1 MSNTTTVSSDMV
13 IQKIMSL
20 ITDRQLDQAGT
31 MLDAVAAFAQQDP
44 RFHTLHMML
53 AEARQQPEQALAA
66 ARTAVQKAPLWG
78 PTQLDLA
85 LLLGRLGRHEE
96 ALVQAR
102 HALALA
108 PGQLPVLQ
116 SLIDL
121 AHQANDLP
129 QAVQWLTQALALEP
143 GHRLHQRLLAGDLS
157 VMGDTTRAIPLF
169 DQLVDS
175 GPEDEEALLG
185 RAHALLAA
193 GRLDEAL
200 RDWDALLQ
208 RQPGN
213 STWQYYREVARG
225 QTPATQPTGMVGA
238 LFDQMA
244 GTFDMHLVRR
254 LQYQLPQQVA
264 RLLLQWHPDRRLAAL
279 DLGCGTGL
287 LGACLGAVAG
297 PLVGVDASARM
308 LERAGQHGVYAQLHH
323 GSIMDVLAGTPE
335 ASYQAVVAL
344 DVFIYV
350 GALEDVIPACAW
362 VLAPGGRLVF
372 SCERALDAEPP
383 LVLRPSGRY
392 AHRQQEVEALCHAA
406 GLTQIEVQ
414 DVDVRLEAGAP
425 VKGFL
430 VVARKPV

>member
-1 MSNTTTVSSDMV
+1 MV
-13 IQKIMSL
+13 IQKIMQL
-20 ITDRQLDQAGT
+20 ITDNHLDQAGA
-31 MLDAVAAFAQQDP
+31 MLEAVAAFAQQDP
-44 RFHTLHMML
+44 RFYTLHMML
-53 AEARQQPEQALAA
+53 AEARQLPEQALAA
-66 ARTAVQKAPLWG
+66 ART
-78 PTQLDLA
+78 
-85 LLLGRLGRHEE
+85 
-96 ALVQAR
+96 
-102 HALALA
+102 
-108 PGQLPVLQ
+108 
-116 SLIDL
+116 
-121 AHQANDLP
+121 
-129 QAVQWLTQALALEP
+129 AVQWLTQALALEP
-143 GHRLHQRLLAGDLS
+143 GHRLHRRLLASDLS
-157 VMGDTTRAIPLF
+157 VMGDNTRAIPLF

-175 GPEDEEALLG
+175 DPGDEDALLG
-185 RAHALLAA
+185 RAQALLAA

-200 RDWDALLQ
+200 RDWNALLQ

-213 STWQYYREVARG
+213 TTWQYYREVARG
-225 QTPATQPTGMVGA
+225 QTPATQPTGMVGE

-244 GTFDMHLVRR
+244 GTFDMYLVRR

-287 LGACLGAVAG
+287 LGACLGPVDG

-308 LERAGQHGVYAQLHH
+308 LERAEQHGVYAQLHH
-323 GSIMDVLAGTPE
+323 GSIMDVLCSTPE

-350 GALEDVIPACAW
+350 GALEEVIPACAR

-372 SCERALDAEPP
+372 SCERALDGEPP

-392 AHRQQEVEALCHAA
+392 AHRQQNVEALCRAA
-406 GLTQIEVQ
+406 GLAQIDVQ

-430 VVARKPV
+430 VVARKPG

>member
-1 MSNTTTVSSDMV
+1 MSHTTTVSSDMV
-13 IQKIMSL
+13 IQKIMQL
-20 ITDRQLDQAGT
+20 ITDNHLDQAGA
-31 MLDAVAAFAQQDP
+31 MLEAVAAFAQQDP
-44 RFHTLHMML
+44 RFYTLHMML
-53 AEARQQPEQALAA
+53 AEARQLPEQALAA
-66 ARTAVQKAPLWG
+66 ART
-78 PTQLDLA
+78 
-85 LLLGRLGRHEE
+85 
-96 ALVQAR
+96 
-102 HALALA
+102 
-108 PGQLPVLQ
+108 
-116 SLIDL
+116 
-121 AHQANDLP
+121 
-129 QAVQWLTQALALEP
+129 AVQWLTQALALEP
-143 GHRLHQRLLAGDLS
+143 GHRLHRRLLASDLS
-157 VMGDTTRAIPLF
+157 VMGDNTRAIPLF

-175 GPEDEEALLG
+175 DPGDEDALLG
-185 RAHALLAA
+185 RAQALLAA

-200 RDWDALLQ
+200 RDWNALLQ

-213 STWQYYREVARG
+213 TTWQYYREVARG
-225 QTPATQPTGMVGA
+225 QTPATQPTGMVGE

-287 LGACLGAVAG
+287 LGACLGPVDG

-308 LERAGQHGVYAQLHH
+308 LERAEQHGVYAQLHH
-323 GSIMDVLAGTPE
+323 GSIMDVLCSTPE

-350 GALEDVIPACAW
+350 GALEEVIPACAR

-372 SCERALDAEPP
+372 SCERALDGEPP

-392 AHRQQEVEALCHAA
+392 AHRQQNVEALCRAA
-406 GLTQIEVQ
+406 GLAQIDVQ

-430 VVARKPV
+430 VVARKPG